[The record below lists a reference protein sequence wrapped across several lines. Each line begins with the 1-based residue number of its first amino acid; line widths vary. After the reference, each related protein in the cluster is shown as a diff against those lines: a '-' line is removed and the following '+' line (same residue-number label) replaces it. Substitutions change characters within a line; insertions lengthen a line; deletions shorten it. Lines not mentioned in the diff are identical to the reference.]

1 MLKQQSFDHY
11 INEETKAFL
20 DNHRRIAGEI
30 KSDLEKW
37 QQSSSIEARRASII
51 HFAEESALVEG
62 VLSSDTNAA
71 LSSLGITREHYES
84 LASVAENK
92 DEAVDLRHF
101 ETRAE
106 QLFQEKGSKHF
117 DSDAEA
123 LHYSLAKSLSDS
135 LDNRQTA
142 YEQKL
147 IDDSRQ
153 IFLSELYKRID
164 QYKQLEAALQPIIG
178 FFDTGTLWDMSSG
191 SFSNYGFEILR
202 FYSETINNNESISEL
217 AKLLGR
223 QSVSSREVE
232 QEMIDRTVA
241 RSVFHPQPASSG
253 EVVGIEFSGDIN
265 RVVPSEMGR
274 LEDPDTEMLFYSNLI
289 EKKLL
294 SYSYLTQESYL
305 NSETLAMPT
314 EKEKQDLCG
323 PIIACVDTSGSMSGV
338 PEITAKTLLLAIAK
352 EAITTKRK
360 CYIISFSREIET
372 LDISD
377 FKGGNALQTLIAF
390 LNRSFNGG
398 TDAYPALCEAVRILQ
413 KSEYK
418 NSDVIMVSDF
428 IMPSMPR
435 EIVASIETE
444 KANGTNF
451 YSFVIGRSANNN
463 AVKIFND
470 TILYNPYS
478 EEGRKAFAKR
488 ISQISK
494 RMSDNVR

>member
-1 MLKQQSFDHY
+1 MSILLSFDHY
-11 INEETKAFL
+11 LNEETKAFL
-20 DNHRRIAGEI
+20 VKHRCLSSEVNN
-30 KSDLEKW
+30 DVEKW
-37 QQSSSIEARRASII
+37 GKNSSSEARRASII
-51 HFAEESALVEG
+51 HFAEEFALVEG
-62 VLSSDTNAA
+62 IKSSDTNAA
-71 LSSLGITREHYES
+71 LSSLGITR
-84 LASVAENK
+84 
-92 DEAVDLRHF
+92 
-101 ETRAE
+101 TRAE
-106 QLFQEKGSKHF
+106 QLFQEKGSKFF
-117 DSDAEA
+117 DSDAKA

-191 SFSNYGFEILR
+191 AFSNYGFDILR
-202 FYSETINNNESISEL
+202 FYSETTNNNESISEL

-232 QEMIDRTVA
+232 QEMMDRTVA

-294 SYSYLTQESYL
+294 SYSYLTQESFIK
-305 NSETLAMPT
+305 SETFAMPT
-314 EKEKQDLCG
+314 EQEKRDLCG
-323 PIIACVDTSGSMSGV
+323 PIIACVDTSGSMSGA

-398 TDAYPALCEAVRILQ
+398 TDAYPALCEAVRVLQ
-413 KSEYK
+413 ESDYK

-435 EIVASIETE
+435 EIVDSIETE

-451 YSFVIGRSANNN
+451 YSLVIGCSANYN
-463 AVKIFND
+463 AIKVFND
-470 TILYNPYS
+470 TLIYNPYS

>member
-20 DNHRRIAGEI
+20 DNHRCVAGEI
-30 KSDLEKW
+30 KRDVGKW
-37 QQSSSIEARRASII
+37 QQSSSIEARHASII

-62 VLSSDTNAA
+62 IKSSDTKAA

-106 QLFQEKGSKHF
+106 QLFQEKGAKHF

-191 SFSNYGFEILR
+191 SFSNYGFDILR
-202 FYSETINNNESISEL
+202 FYSETINNNESIFEL

-274 LEDPDTEMLFYSNLI
+274 LENPDTEMLFYSNLI

-294 SYSYLTQESYL
+294 SYSYLTQESCL
-305 NSETLAMPT
+305 NSGTLAIPN
-314 EKEKQDLCG
+314 EKQDLCG
-323 PIIACVDTSGSMSGV
+323 PIIACVDTSGSMSGA

-398 TDAYPALCEAVRILQ
+398 TDAYPALCEAVRVLQ
-413 KSEYK
+413 ESDYK

-435 EIVASIETE
+435 EIVASVETE

-451 YSFVIGRSANNN
+451 YSLVIGCSANYN
-463 AVKIFND
+463 ATKVFND
-470 TILYNPYS
+470 TLIYNPYS
-478 EEGRKAFAKR
+478 EEGRKSFARQIKQIAKR
-488 ISQISK
+488 ILP
-494 RMSDNVR
+494 

>member
-1 MLKQQSFDHY
+1 MSILLSFDHY
-11 INEETKAFL
+11 LNEETKAFL
-20 DNHRRIAGEI
+20 VKHRCLSSEVNN
-30 KSDLEKW
+30 DVEKW
-37 QQSSSIEARRASII
+37 EKNSSSEARRASII
-51 HFAEESALVEG
+51 HFAEEFALVEG
-62 VLSSDTNAA
+62 IKSSDTNAA
-71 LSSLGITREHYES
+71 LSSLGITRERYES
-84 LASVAENK
+84 LTSVAENK
-92 DEAVDLRHF
+92 DEAVNLSYF

-106 QLFQEKGSKHF
+106 QLFQEKGSKLF
-117 DSDAEA
+117 DSDAKA

-191 SFSNYGFEILR
+191 AFSNYGFDILR
-202 FYSETINNNESISEL
+202 FYSETTNNNESISEL

-232 QEMIDRTVA
+232 QEMMDRTVA

-294 SYSYLTQESYL
+294 SYSYLTQESFIK
-305 NSETLAMPT
+305 SETFAMPT
-314 EKEKQDLCG
+314 EQEKRDLCG
-323 PIIACVDTSGSMSGV
+323 PIIACVDTSGSMSGA

-398 TDAYPALCEAVRILQ
+398 TDAYPALCEAVRVLQ
-413 KSEYK
+413 ESDYK

-451 YSFVIGRSANNN
+451 YSLVIGCSANYN
-463 AVKIFND
+463 AIKVFND
-470 TILYNPYS
+470 TLIYNPYS

>member
-1 MLKQQSFDHY
+1 MLRHY

-20 DNHRRIAGEI
+20 DNHRRVAGEI
-30 KSDLEKW
+30 KNDVEKW

-71 LSSLGITREHYES
+71 LSSLGTTRENYES
-84 LASVAENK
+84 LTSVAENK
-92 DEAVDLRHF
+92 DEAVDLHHF
-101 ETRAE
+101 EIRAE
-106 QLFQEKGSKHF
+106 QLFQEKGSEHF

-123 LHYSLAKSLSDS
+123 LHYSLSKSLSDS
-135 LDNRQTA
+135 LNKRQTA

-153 IFLSELYKRID
+153 IFLSELYRQID
-164 QYKQLEAALQPIIG
+164 QYKQLEAALQPIID

-191 SFSNYGFEILR
+191 SFSNYGFDILR
-202 FYSETINNNESISEL
+202 FYAETINNNESISEL
-217 AKLLGR
+217 AKILGR

-232 QEMIDRTVA
+232 QEMIEKTVA
-241 RSVFHPQPASSG
+241 RSAFHPQIASSG

-274 LEDPDTEMLFYSNLI
+274 LGNPDTEMLFYSNLI

-305 NSETLAMPT
+305 KSETFAMPN

-323 PIIACVDTSGSMSGV
+323 PIIACVDTSGSMSGA

-352 EAITTKRK
+352 KALTTKRK

-418 NSDVIMVSDF
+418 NSDVIMVSDL
-428 IMPSMPR
+428 IMPNIPND
-435 EIVASIETE
+435 IIASIETE
-444 KANGTNF
+444 KTNGTNF

-478 EEGRKAFAKR
+478 EEGRKSFARQINQIAKR
-488 ISQISK
+488 ILP
-494 RMSDNVR
+494 